1 MAAVLGFV
9 CWCIAAGR
17 VAEGALEEAPV
28 FVVRDDDDGYR
39 KRWVPQNTLKLQAY
53 GDICFAASRAEDDL
67 VLCRIVH

>member
-1 MAAVLGFV
+1 MGGRRRRQVQVEVGVAAVLGFV

-39 KRWVPQNTLKLQAY
+39 KR
-53 GDICFAASRAEDDL
+53 
-67 VLCRIVH
+67 